1 MHPLR
6 ILLVWMLLTGLL
18 TPVSILWGQNNHN
31 HAAPDTVGFQWTI
44 RPADDPPDSIPPP
57 LRVVDNHAFQV
68 GEKLE
73 YVIRYGRI
81 IAGNS
86 SLSIPEMVYFN
97 GHPSFKIVS
106 RAWSN
111 KFFSKF
117 YKVDD
122 YSESIVDMRGIFS
135 WRFEKHLR
143 EGSYK
148 KDLIAIHD
156 QINHVAYIDS
166 SDTLKI
172 PPFVH
177 DILSAMFFIRTMDL
191 APGDTVYLDNQDNGK
206 VYPLKIVIHRREKV
220 KVKAGTFNCLVAEPF
235 LRTPALFKQKG
246 RIVVFL
252 SDDQYK
258 IPVLMNTYIYVKGF
272 SLGAVVSE
280 LERYSGLPP
289 RKKPPE

>member
-1 MHPLR
+1 MIRKPPLMMW
-6 ILLVWMLLTGLL
+6 IAFLAWLVQSAVLFA
-18 TPVSILWGQNNHN
+18 QNNHN
-31 HAAPDTVGFQWTI
+31 HVVPDTAGFQWTI
-44 RPADDPPDSIPPP
+44 RPASDPPDSIPPP
-57 LRVVDNHAFQV
+57 LRVVENRAFQV

-73 YVIRYGRI
+73 YIIRYGRI
-81 IAGNS
+81 VAGNS

-97 GHPSFKIVS
+97 GHPSLKIVS

-156 QINHVAYIDS
+156 QVNHLAYIDS
-166 SDTLKI
+166 SDTLNI

-177 DILSAMFFIRTMDL
+177 DILSAMFYIRTLEL
-191 APGDTVYLDNQDNGK
+191 APGDTIFLDNQDNGK
-206 VYPLKIVIHRREKV
+206 VYPLKIVIHR
-220 KVKAGTFNCLVAEPF
+220 A
-235 LRTPALFKQKG
+235 
-246 RIVVFL
+246 
-252 SDDQYK
+252 
-258 IPVLMNTYIYVKGF
+258 
-272 SLGAVVSE
+272 
-280 LERYSGLPP
+280 
-289 RKKPPE
+289 KK